1 MLSSVDG
8 GNVMQECTNHG
19 HQVALATEFYSLAY
33 QVVVATEFCS
43 VAYQVAVATEFFS
56 VTPDICGSLAWNLLR
71 VPLFLSPIILS
82 WLLGFWKMCEHR
94 L

>member
-8 GNVMQECTNHG
+8 GFVMQECTNPR
-19 HQVALATEFYSLAY
+19 HQVALATEFYSVAY

-43 VAYQVAVATEFFS
+43 VAYQVAVATVFYS

-71 VPLFLSPIILS
+71 VPFFF
-82 WLLGFWKMCEHR
+82 GA
-94 L
+94 